1 MVNYDWLEQKLLK
14 TTSLVMMIMLK
25 MLLMLVM
32 VMLKMMWMVMITWQ
46 SKHLLPKR

>member
-1 MVNYDWLEQKLLK
+1 MMLLYLAQE
-14 TTSLVMMIMLK
+14 TTSLVMMIRLK

-32 VMLKMMWMVMITWQ
+32 VMLKMMSMVMRTWQ